1 MVRLF
6 YFYRMNKSKIVFLFL
21 LTLFFGQKASAQK
34 IFMYKTFGGVIY
46 MLNDSVELS
55 TRQMK
60 SLLFTHEKAYAEFKK
75 AKTWS
80 TVSAVTGF
88 TGAAMVAIPLAT
100 VAFGEQA
107 DWGFAA
113 GGGALIAIGMVSNW
127 IYKGRAI
134 DAIDLYN
141 EDLPKKTSRLK
152 PELQFYGTGARLV
165 IKF

>member
-1 MVRLF
+1 MF
-6 YFYRMNKSKIVFLFL
+6 YFCRMNKSKIAFIFL
-21 LTLFFGQKASAQK
+21 LVLFGLNANAQK

-60 SLLFTHEKAYAEFKK
+60 SLLFTHQKAYAEFKK

-100 VAFGEQA
+100 VAFGEKA

-113 GGGALIAIGMVSNW
+113 GGGALIAIGMISNW

-134 DAIDLYN
+134 YAIDLYN

-152 PELQFYGTGARLV
+152 PELQFYGSGARLV

>member
-1 MVRLF
+1 
-6 YFYRMNKSKIVFLFL
+6 MNKSKIAFIFL
-21 LTLFFGQKASAQK
+21 LTLFGLKANAQK

-60 SLLFTHEKAYAEFKK
+60 SLLFTHQKAYAEFKK

-100 VAFGEQA
+100 VAFGEKA

-113 GGGALIAIGMVSNW
+113 GGGALIAIGMISNW

-134 DAIDLYN
+134 YAIDLYN

-152 PELQFYGTGARLV
+152 PELQFYGSGAQLV